1 MCPPSNFNG
10 LLGAVI
16 KSPRGLPFSRDT
28 IALPGSPRL
37 RPSLQA
43 QRCLLFQAAEKEPS
57 KSPTMAPLR
66 L

>member
-37 RPSLQA
+37 RP
-43 QRCLLFQAAEKEPS
+43 
-57 KSPTMAPLR
+57 PLAGTEMSAVSSC
-66 L
+66 